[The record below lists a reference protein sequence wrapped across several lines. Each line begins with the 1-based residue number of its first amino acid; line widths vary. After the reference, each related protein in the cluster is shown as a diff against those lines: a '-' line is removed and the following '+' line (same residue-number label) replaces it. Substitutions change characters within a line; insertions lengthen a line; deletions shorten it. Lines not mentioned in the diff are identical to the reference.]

1 MYMQDGKPIVP
12 PMGRRAPTVNKIEF
26 NELVERLEIAES
38 KIAKL
43 EAESHKPVE
52 AEKPR
57 AGRPPKGAN
66 E

>member
-1 MYMQDGKPIVP
+1 MYMQDGKPVIP
-12 PMGRRAPTVNKIEF
+12 YGRKSPGVNKIEF
-26 NELVERLEIAES
+26 NELVERLEIAEA

-57 AGRPPKGAN
+57 AGRPHKGAN